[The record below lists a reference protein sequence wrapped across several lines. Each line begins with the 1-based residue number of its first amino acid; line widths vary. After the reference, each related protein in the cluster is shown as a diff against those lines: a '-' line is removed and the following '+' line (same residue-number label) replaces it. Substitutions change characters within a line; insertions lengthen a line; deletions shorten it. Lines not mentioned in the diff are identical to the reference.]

1 LPCALSPENYHLCIF
16 TKTGIGSLMETAHSL
31 VRLNA
36 LKHHYFFLKSKME
49 EWIGMEWAQV
59 REELL
64 QLGNNQF
71 DMYTGNLTEDEICR
85 EAGEYLLKNQIQSR
99 TDLHKWLGKSGYKT
113 FVLSD
118 QSMWVVRESGSSQIS
133 AHIHPARNQKMV
145 RRIKSSHVK
154 TAIAIIY
161 ETKMNTLTVSDY
173 NTLQINAIRTGRTG
187 LSPVRSIEES
197 RKILEI
203 FRFLTETRF

>member
-1 LPCALSPENYHLCIF
+1 MSWEMKR
-16 TKTGIGSLMETAHSL
+16 THSM

-36 LKHHYFFLKSKME
+36 LKHHFSFLKSRIDAWK
-49 EWIGMEWAQV
+49 GMEWAQV
-59 REELL
+59 KEELL

-71 DMYTGNLTEDEICR
+71 DIYTGNLTEDEICR
-85 EAGEYLLKNQIQSR
+85 EAGDYLLKNQIQSR
-99 TDLHKWLGKSGYKT
+99 DDLHKWLGKTGYKT

-118 QSMWVVRESGSSQIS
+118 QSKWIVRESDSSRIF

-154 TAIAIIY
+154 TAIAVMH
-161 ETKMNTLTVSDY
+161 ESNKNLLPVSDY
-173 NTLQINAIRTGRTG
+173 NTVQINAIRTERTG

-203 FRFLTETRF
+203 FRFLTETPIVHDAAKDK